1 MRKEKRCRPAK
12 NVELEGVGQVDPEGP
27 LGKEAVMPE
36 DLKQFFAV
44 IKVVGVGGGGNN
56 AINRMIRDGMTGV
69 DFIAL
74 NTDAQDLLAC
84 DADVKIS
91 IGEELTHF
99 LGTGNQPDIGRQAAE
114 DHRDEIK
121 EALKGSDMVFITAG
135 EGGGT
140 GTGAAPVVAE
150 ISRELNALTIGV
162 VTKPFD
168 FEGSHRRRQADEGVE
183 TLQEKVDTLIIIPN
197 DKLFE
202 LTDSRISIEDAF
214 KKADEVLR
222 YGVQGITDLI
232 NVPGFIN
239 LDFADIKKILSIP
252 GSALLGVGEASG
264 EDRAVKAAENAV
276 SSPLLESSIDGAQGV
291 IINVTGGPDLSLQE
305 ARDAAEIIR
314 GACDP
319 DSEEI
324 FGVIIDPNLHDKMK
338 VTVIA
343 SGIELGRLGFERPR
357 ARRRVESEP
366 EEPEREVR
374 ERPAARRE
382 RERPSKTIF
391 EDEDI
396 TIPPFL
402 RNR

>member
-1 MRKEKRCRPAK
+1 
-12 NVELEGVGQVDPEGP
+12 
-27 LGKEAVMPE
+27 MPE
-36 DLKQFFAV
+36 DLRQFFAV

-69 DFIAL
+69 DFIAV

-91 IGEELTHF
+91 IGEDLTHF
-99 LGTGNQPDIGRQAAE
+99 LGTGNQPDLGHDAAE
-114 DHRDEIK
+114 EHKDEIR

-150 ISRELNALTIGV
+150 MARELGALSIGV

-168 FEGSHRRRQADEGVE
+168 FEGTHRRRQAEEGVE
-183 TLQEKVDTLIIIPN
+183 VLQDKVDTLIIIPN

-202 LTDSRISIEDAF
+202 MTDARISIEEAF

-222 YGVQGITDLI
+222 FGVQGITDLI
-232 NVPGFIN
+232 NIPGLIN
-239 LDFADIKKILSIP
+239 LDFADVKKILSVP
-252 GSALLGVGEASG
+252 GSALLGMGEATG
-264 EDRAVKAAENAV
+264 EDRAIKAAENAV

-291 IINVTGGPDLSLQE
+291 IVNVTGGADMSLQE

-319 DSEEI
+319 DAEEI
-324 FGVIIDPNLHDKMK
+324 FGVIIEASLQDKVK

-343 SGIELGRLGFERPR
+343 SGIEAGRLGFARPSR
-357 ARRRVESEP
+357 AAAPRRRGEAEEEVEA
-366 EEPEREVR
+366 EV
-374 ERPAARRE
+374 PRE
-382 RERPSKTIF
+382 RERATRERERSGKTIF
-391 EDEDI
+391 EEEDI

>member
-1 MRKEKRCRPAK
+1 
-12 NVELEGVGQVDPEGP
+12 
-27 LGKEAVMPE
+27 MPE

-69 DFIAL
+69 DFIAV

-99 LGTGNQPDIGRQAAE
+99 LGTGNQPEVGRDAAE
-114 DHRDEIK
+114 EHRDEIK

-150 ISRELNALTIGV
+150 LARELGALTIGV
-162 VTKPFD
+162 VTKPFE
-168 FEGSHRRRQADEGVE
+168 FEGTHRKRQAEEGVE
-183 TLQEKVDTLIIIPN
+183 RLQDKVDTLIIIPN

-202 LTDSRISIEDAF
+202 LTDSRISIEEAF
-214 KKADEVLR
+214 RKADEVLR

-232 NVPGFIN
+232 NIPGLIN
-239 LDFADIKKILSIP
+239 LDFADVKKILSIP

-264 EDRAVKAAENAV
+264 EDRAIKAAENAV

-291 IINVTGGPDLSLQE
+291 IVNVTGGPDMTLQE
-305 ARDAAEIIR
+305 QRDAAEIIR
-314 GACDP
+314 SACDP
-319 DSEEI
+319 DSEMI
-324 FGVIIDPNLHDKMK
+324 FGVIVDPVLHDKIK

-343 SGIELGRLGFERPR
+343 SGIELGRLGFARPSR
-357 ARRRVESEP
+357 AAARRRVEGA
-366 EEPEREVR
+366 EEDVERDIERERKSR
-374 ERPAARRE
+374 ERE
-382 RERPSKTIF
+382 RERPSKTVY
-391 EDEDI
+391 EEEDI

>member
-1 MRKEKRCRPAK
+1 
-12 NVELEGVGQVDPEGP
+12 
-27 LGKEAVMPE
+27 MPE

-69 DFIAL
+69 DFIAV

-99 LGTGNQPDIGRQAAE
+99 LGTGNQPDIGRESAE
-114 DHRDEIK
+114 EHRDEIK
-121 EALKGSDMVFITAG
+121 EALKGSDTVFITAG

-140 GTGAAPVVAE
+140 GTGAAPVVADLA
-150 ISRELNALTIGV
+150 RELGALTIGV

-168 FEGSHRRRQADEGVE
+168 FEGSHRRRQAEEGVE
-183 TLQEKVDTLIIIPN
+183 TLQDKVDTLIIIPN

-202 LTDSRISIEDAF
+202 LTDSRISIEEAF

-232 NVPGFIN
+232 NIPGLIN
-239 LDFADIKKILSIP
+239 LDFADVKKILSIP
-252 GSALLGVGEASG
+252 GSALLGVGDASG
-264 EDRAVKAAENAV
+264 EDRAIKAAENAV

-291 IINVTGGPDLSLQE
+291 IVNVTGGADMSLQE

-324 FGVIIDPNLHDKMK
+324 FGVIIDPALSDKIK

-343 SGIELGRLGFERPR
+343 SGIELGRLGFARP
-357 ARRRVESEP
+357 AGTAASRRRVEAEDEMDRELSRTSE
-366 EEPEREVR
+366 R
-374 ERPAARRE
+374 ERPSRGERE

-391 EDEDI
+391 DEEDI

>member
-1 MRKEKRCRPAK
+1 MDGTESDLLEARP
-12 NVELEGVGQVDPEGP
+12 LEFW
-27 LGKEAVMPE
+27 GKEAAMPE

-69 DFIAL
+69 DFIAV

-99 LGTGNQPDIGRQAAE
+99 LGTGNQPVIGRDAAE
-114 DHRDEIK
+114 EHKDEIK

-150 ISRELNALTIGV
+150 IATKEIGALTIGV

-168 FEGSHRRRQADEGVE
+168 FEGIHRRRQAEEGIE
-183 TLQEKVDTLIIIPN
+183 LLQDKVDTLIIIPN

-202 LTDSRISIEDAF
+202 LTDSRISIEEAF

-232 NVPGFIN
+232 NVPGLIN
-239 LDFADIKKILSIP
+239 LDFADMKKILSIP

-276 SSPLLESSIDGAQGV
+276 SSPLLESSIDGAQGI
-291 IINVTGGPDLSLQE
+291 IINITGGPDLSLQE
-305 ARDAAEIIR
+305 ARDAAEIIK

-319 DSEEI
+319 EAEEI
-324 FGVIIDPNLHDKMK
+324 FGVIIDPILHDKVK
-338 VTVIA
+338 ATVIS
-343 SGIELGRLGFERPR
+343 SGIEPGRLGFARPAR
-357 ARRRVESEP
+357 AAAKRRAEAEV
-366 EEPEREVR
+366 EEPEREPAR
-374 ERPAARRE
+374 ERPSRE

-391 EDEDI
+391 EEEDI

>member
-1 MRKEKRCRPAK
+1 MNGKDRGAQRKERVM
-12 NVELEGVGQVDPEGP
+12 VEN
-27 LGKEAVMPE
+27 
-36 DLKQFFAV
+36 LKQFFAV

-69 DFIAL
+69 DFIAV

-91 IGEELTHF
+91 IGEEITHF
-99 LGTGNQPDIGRQAAE
+99 LGTGNQPAIGREAAE
-114 DHRDEIK
+114 EHRDEIK

-150 ISRELNALTIGV
+150 IARELQALTIGV

-168 FEGSHRRRQADEGVE
+168 FEGSYRKRQADEGIE
-183 TLQEKVDTLIIIPN
+183 MLQDKVDTLIIIPN

-202 LTDSRISIEDAF
+202 LTDSRINIEEAF
-214 KKADEVLR
+214 RKADEVLR

-232 NVPGFIN
+232 NIPGLIN
-239 LDFADIKKILSIP
+239 LDFADVKKILSIP
-252 GSALLGVGEASG
+252 GSALMGVGEASG

-291 IINVTGGPDLSLQE
+291 VVNVTGGPDMSLQE

-324 FGVIIDPNLHDKMK
+324 FGVILDPGMHDRVK

-343 SGIELGRLGFERPR
+343 SGIELGRLGFARPSR
-357 ARRRVESEP
+357 AAARRRLEVEA
-366 EEPEREVR
+366 EEPEREIVR
-374 ERPAARRE
+374 ERTRE

-391 EDEDI
+391 EEEEI
-396 TIPPFL
+396 SIPPFL

>member
-1 MRKEKRCRPAK
+1 
-12 NVELEGVGQVDPEGP
+12 
-27 LGKEAVMPE
+27 MPD

-74 NTDAQDLLAC
+74 NTDAQDLQAC
-84 DADVKIS
+84 DADMKIS

-99 LGTGNQPDIGRQAAE
+99 LGTGNQPDIGRESAE
-114 DHRDEIK
+114 EHRDEIK

-150 ISRELNALTIGV
+150 ISRELGALTIGV
-162 VTKPFD
+162 VTKPFE
-168 FEGSHRRRQADEGVE
+168 FEGSHRKRQAEEGVE
-183 TLQEKVDTLIIIPN
+183 LLQDKVDTLIIIPN

-202 LTDSRISIEDAF
+202 FTDSKIGIEEAF
-214 KKADEVLR
+214 QKADEVLR

-232 NVPGFIN
+232 NIPGLIN
-239 LDFADIKKILSIP
+239 LDFADVKKILSIP
-252 GSALLGVGEASG
+252 GSALLGVGDATG
-264 EDRAVKAAENAV
+264 EERAIKAAENAV
-276 SSPLLESSIDGAQGV
+276 SSPLLEASVDGSQGI

-319 DSEEI
+319 DAEEI
-324 FGVIIDPNLHDKMK
+324 FGVIIDETLHDKVK

-343 SGIELGRLGFERPR
+343 SGIEPGRLGFERP
-357 ARRRVESEP
+357 ARTTSRRQIEAEVGEAAGLK
-366 EEPEREVR
+366 ERK
-374 ERPAARRE
+374 PKRRITPTE
-382 RERPSKTIF
+382 RERKTVVE
-391 EDEDI
+391 EDDI

>member
-1 MRKEKRCRPAK
+1 
-12 NVELEGVGQVDPEGP
+12 
-27 LGKEAVMPE
+27 MPE

-69 DFIAL
+69 DFIAV

-99 LGTGNQPDIGRQAAE
+99 LGTGNQPDIGRESAE
-114 DHRDEIK
+114 EHRDEIK

-150 ISRELNALTIGV
+150 IARELGALTIGV

-168 FEGSHRRRQADEGVE
+168 FEGSHRRRQAEEGVE
-183 TLQEKVDTLIIIPN
+183 SLQDKVDTLIIIPN

-202 LTDSRISIEDAF
+202 LTDSRISIEEAF
-214 KKADEVLR
+214 RKADEVLR

-232 NVPGFIN
+232 NIPGLIN
-239 LDFADIKKILSIP
+239 LDFADVKKILSIP

-264 EDRAVKAAENAV
+264 EDRAIKAAENAV

-291 IINVTGGPDLSLQE
+291 IVNVTGGADMSLQE

-314 GACDP
+314 GACDG

-324 FGVIIDPNLHDKMK
+324 FGVIIDPVLSDKVK

-343 SGIELGRLGFERPR
+343 SGIEPGKLGFARPARSAATRRRIESEEEMDRELTRVERPT
-357 ARRRVESEP
+357 
-366 EEPEREVR
+366 
-374 ERPAARRE
+374 RE
-382 RERPSKTIF
+382 RERPSRTVV
-391 EDEDI
+391 EEEDI

>member
-1 MRKEKRCRPAK
+1 
-12 NVELEGVGQVDPEGP
+12 
-27 LGKEAVMPE
+27 MPE

-69 DFIAL
+69 DFIAV

-91 IGEELTHF
+91 VGEELTHF
-99 LGTGNQPDIGRQAAE
+99 LGTGNQPDIGRESAE
-114 DHRDEIK
+114 EHRDEIK

-150 ISRELNALTIGV
+150 VAKELGALTIGV

-168 FEGSHRRRQADEGVE
+168 FEGTHRRRQAEEGIE
-183 TLQEKVDTLIIIPN
+183 SLQEKVDTLIIIPN

-202 LTDSRISIEDAF
+202 LTDSRISIEEAF
-214 KKADEVLR
+214 RKADEVLR

-232 NVPGFIN
+232 NIPGLIN
-239 LDFADIKKILSIP
+239 LDFADVKKILSVP

-264 EDRAVKAAENAV
+264 EDRAIKAAENAV

-291 IINVTGGPDLSLQE
+291 IVNVTGGSDMSLQE

-314 GACDP
+314 GACDS
-319 DSEEI
+319 DAEEI
-324 FGVIIDPNLHDKMK
+324 FGVIIDPILSDKVK

-343 SGIELGRLGFERPR
+343 SGIEPGRLGFARPAR
-357 ARRRVESEP
+357 TSRRRVESE
-366 EEPEREVR
+366 EEEREMPRERER
-374 ERPAARRE
+374 ERPTRE

-391 EDEDI
+391 EEEDI

>member
-1 MRKEKRCRPAK
+1 
-12 NVELEGVGQVDPEGP
+12 
-27 LGKEAVMPE
+27 MPE

-69 DFIAL
+69 DFIAI

-99 LGTGNQPDIGRQAAE
+99 LGTGNQPDIGAE
-114 DHRDEIK
+114 SAEEHRDEIK

-150 ISRELNALTIGV
+150 IAKEIGALTIGV

-168 FEGSHRRRQADEGVE
+168 FEGSHRRRQAEEGVE
-183 TLQEKVDTLIIIPN
+183 SLQDKVDTLIIIPN

-202 LTDSRISIEDAF
+202 LTDARISIEDAF

-232 NVPGFIN
+232 NIPGLIN
-239 LDFADIKKILSIP
+239 LDFADVKKILSIP

-264 EDRAVKAAENAV
+264 EDRAIKAAENAV
-276 SSPLLESSIDGAQGV
+276 SSPLLESSIDGAQGTV
-291 IINVTGGPDLSLQE
+291 VNVTGGSDMSL
-305 ARDAAEIIR
+305 
-314 GACDP
+314 
-319 DSEEI
+319 
-324 FGVIIDPNLHDKMK
+324 
-338 VTVIA
+338 
-343 SGIELGRLGFERPR
+343 
-357 ARRRVESEP
+357 
-366 EEPEREVR
+366 
-374 ERPAARRE
+374 
-382 RERPSKTIF
+382 
-391 EDEDI
+391 
-396 TIPPFL
+396 
-402 RNR
+402 

>member
-1 MRKEKRCRPAK
+1 
-12 NVELEGVGQVDPEGP
+12 
-27 LGKEAVMPE
+27 MPE

-69 DFIAL
+69 DFIAV

-99 LGTGNQPDIGRQAAE
+99 LGTGNQPDIGRESAE
-114 DHRDEIK
+114 AHRDEIK
-121 EALKGSDMVFITAG
+121 EALKGADMVFITAG

-140 GTGAAPVVAE
+140 GTGASPVVADL
-150 ISRELNALTIGV
+150 SKELGALTIGV
-162 VTKPFD
+162 VTKPFE
-168 FEGSHRRRQADEGVE
+168 FEGTHRKRQAEEGVE
-183 TLQEKVDTLIIIPN
+183 IIQDKVDTLIIIPN

-202 LTDSRISIEDAF
+202 LTDSKINIEEAF
-214 KKADEVLR
+214 KKADDVLR
-222 YGVQGITDLI
+222 HGVQGITDLI
-232 NVPGFIN
+232 NIPGLIN
-239 LDFADIKKILSIP
+239 LDFADVKKILSVP
-252 GSALLGVGEASG
+252 GSALLGVGDASG
-264 EDRAVKAAENAV
+264 EERAAKAAENAV
-276 SSPLLESSIDGAQGV
+276 NSPLLESSIDGAQGV
-291 IINVTGGPDLSLQE
+291 IINITGGPDLSLQE
-305 ARDAAEIIR
+305 ARDAAELIK

-324 FGVIIDPNLHDKMK
+324 FGVVVDQSMHDRVK

-343 SGIELGRLGFERPR
+343 SGIEPGRLGFARPSR
-357 ARRRVESEP
+357 VTTARRQAEP
-366 EEPEREVR
+366 EAEEKARKPREK
-374 ERPAARRE
+374 EKPARE
-382 RERPSKTIF
+382 RERPSKTVF
-391 EDEDI
+391 EEEDI

>member
-1 MRKEKRCRPAK
+1 
-12 NVELEGVGQVDPEGP
+12 
-27 LGKEAVMPE
+27 MPE

-69 DFIAL
+69 DFIAI

-99 LGTGNQPDIGRQAAE
+99 LGTGNQPILGSEAAE
-114 DHRDEIK
+114 EHRDEIK

-150 ISRELNALTIGV
+150 IARELGALTIGV

-168 FEGSHRRRQADEGVE
+168 FEGTHRRRQAEEGVE

-202 LTDSRISIEDAF
+202 LTDSRISIEEAF

-222 YGVQGITDLI
+222 FGVQGITDLI
-232 NVPGFIN
+232 NIPGLIN
-239 LDFADIKKILSIP
+239 LDFADVKKILSVP
-252 GSALLGVGEASG
+252 GSALLGMGEASG

-276 SSPLLESSIDGAQGV
+276 SSPLLESSMDGAQGV
-291 IINVTGGPDLSLQE
+291 IVNVTGGADMSLQE

-314 GACDP
+314 GACDS
-319 DSEEI
+319 DAEEI
-324 FGVIIDPNLHDKMK
+324 FGVIVDQTMKDKVK

-343 SGIELGRLGFERPR
+343 SGIESGKLGFARPAR
-357 ARRRVESEP
+357 TPSRRRVEADDEH
-366 EEPEREVR
+366 ERESAR
-374 ERPAARRE
+374 ERPSRE
-382 RERPSKTIF
+382 RERAAKTVY
-391 EDEDI
+391 EEEDI

>member
-1 MRKEKRCRPAK
+1 MSS
-12 NVELEGVGQVDPEGP
+12 DW
-27 LGKEAVMPE
+27 GKEAGMANE
-36 DLKQFFAV
+36 LKQFFAV
-44 IKVVGVGGGGNN
+44 IKVVGIGGGGNN

-74 NTDAQDLLAC
+74 NTDAQDLQAC

-99 LGTGNQPDIGRQAAE
+99 LGTGNQPDIGRESAE
-114 DHRDEIK
+114 EHADEIK

-150 ISRELNALTIGV
+150 IARELGALTIGV
-162 VTKPFD
+162 VTKPFE
-168 FEGSHRRRQADEGVE
+168 FEGSHRRRQAEEGVE
-183 TLQEKVDTLIIIPN
+183 ILQDKVDTLIIIPN

-202 LTDSRISIEDAF
+202 FTDSKISIEEAF

-232 NVPGFIN
+232 NIPGLIN
-239 LDFADIKKILSIP
+239 LDFADVKKILSIP
-252 GSALLGVGEASG
+252 GSALLGVGEATG
-264 EDRAVKAAENAV
+264 EERAIKAAENAV
-276 SSPLLESSIDGAQGV
+276 SSPLLEASVDGSQGI

-314 GACDP
+314 SSCDP
-319 DSEEI
+319 DAEEI
-324 FGVIIDPNLHDKMK
+324 FGVIVDQTLHDKVK

-343 SGIELGRLGFERPR
+343 SGIEPGRLGFARPSRGASRRQVEAEVDETKERKER
-357 ARRRVESEP
+357 KKERRTT
-366 EEPEREVR
+366 
-374 ERPAARRE
+374 AE
-382 RERPSKTIF
+382 RERKTVVE
-391 EDEDI
+391 EDDI

>member
-1 MRKEKRCRPAK
+1 
-12 NVELEGVGQVDPEGP
+12 
-27 LGKEAVMPE
+27 MPE

-69 DFIAL
+69 DFIAV
-74 NTDAQDLLAC
+74 NTDAQDLLSC

-91 IGEELTHF
+91 IGEELTNF

-114 DHRDEIK
+114 DHRDEVK

-140 GTGAAPVVAE
+140 GTGAAQVVAE
-150 ISRELNALTIGV
+150 IARELGALTIGV

-168 FEGSHRRRQADEGVE
+168 FEGSHRRRQAEEGVE
-183 TLQEKVDTLIIIPN
+183 YLQDKVDTLIIIPN

-202 LTDSRISIEDAF
+202 LTDSRISIEEAF

-232 NVPGFIN
+232 NVPGLIN

-276 SSPLLESSIDGAQGV
+276 SSPLLEASIDGAQGV

-319 DSEEI
+319 ESEEI
-324 FGVIIDPNLHDKMK
+324 FGVIVDQNLHDKIK
-338 VTVIA
+338 VTVVA
-343 SGIELGRLGFERPR
+343 SGIELGRLGFERPAR
-357 ARRRVESEP
+357 ARRRTESEA
-366 EEPEREVR
+366 EEQDREVTR
-374 ERPAARRE
+374 ERPPR

-391 EDEDI
+391 EEEDI

>member
-1 MRKEKRCRPAK
+1 
-12 NVELEGVGQVDPEGP
+12 
-27 LGKEAVMPE
+27 MPE

-69 DFIAL
+69 DFIAV

-99 LGTGNQPDIGRQAAE
+99 LGTGNQPDLGHDAAE
-114 DHRDEIK
+114 EHKDEIK

-150 ISRELNALTIGV
+150 IAREIGALTIGV

-168 FEGSHRRRQADEGVE
+168 FEGTHRRRQAEEGVE
-183 TLQEKVDTLIIIPN
+183 VLQEKVDTLIIIPN

-202 LTDSRISIEDAF
+202 MTDARISIEEAF

-222 YGVQGITDLI
+222 FGVQGITDLI
-232 NVPGFIN
+232 NIPGLIN
-239 LDFADIKKILSIP
+239 LDFADVKKILSVP
-252 GSALLGVGEASG
+252 GSALLGMGEASG
-264 EDRAVKAAENAV
+264 EDRAIKAAENAV
-276 SSPLLESSIDGAQGV
+276 SSPLLEASIDGAQGV
-291 IINVTGGPDLSLQE
+291 IVNVTGGADMSLQE

-314 GACDP
+314 GACDS
-319 DSEEI
+319 DAEEI
-324 FGVIIDPNLHDKMK
+324 FGVIIEPSLQDKVK

-343 SGIELGRLGFERPR
+343 SGIEMGRLGFARPSRGAASRR
-357 ARRRVESEP
+357 AETEEEADVEAP
-366 EEPEREVR
+366 R
-374 ERPAARRE
+374 ERRARE
-382 RERPSKTIF
+382 RERERERGGGKTVF
-391 EDEDI
+391 EEEDI

>member
-1 MRKEKRCRPAK
+1 
-12 NVELEGVGQVDPEGP
+12 
-27 LGKEAVMPE
+27 MPE

-69 DFIAL
+69 DFIAV

-99 LGTGNQPDIGRQAAE
+99 LGTGNQPDIGRESAE
-114 DHRDEIK
+114 EHRDEIK

-140 GTGAAPVVAE
+140 GTGAAPVVADLA
-150 ISRELNALTIGV
+150 RELGALTIGV

-168 FEGSHRRRQADEGVE
+168 FEGSHRRRQAEEGVE
-183 TLQEKVDTLIIIPN
+183 TLQDKVDTLIIIPN

-202 LTDSRISIEDAF
+202 LTDSRISIEEAF

-232 NVPGFIN
+232 NIPGLIN

-252 GSALLGVGEASG
+252 GSALLGVGNASG
-264 EDRAVKAAENAV
+264 EDRAIKAAENAV

-291 IINVTGGPDLSLQE
+291 IVNVTGGADMSLQE

-324 FGVIIDPNLHDKMK
+324 FGVIIDPALSDKIK

-343 SGIELGRLGFERPR
+343 SGIEPGRLGFARPERT
-357 ARRRVESEP
+357 AAGRRRVEAEDEMDRELSRTSE
-366 EEPEREVR
+366 R
-374 ERPAARRE
+374 ERPSRGERE

-391 EDEDI
+391 EEEDI

>member
-1 MRKEKRCRPAK
+1 
-12 NVELEGVGQVDPEGP
+12 
-27 LGKEAVMPE
+27 MPE

-56 AINRMIRDGMTGV
+56 AINRMIREGMTGV
-69 DFIAL
+69 DFIGV

-99 LGTGNQPDIGRQAAE
+99 LGTGNQPNIGRDAAE
-114 DHRDEIK
+114 EHKDEIK

-150 ISRELNALTIGV
+150 ISRELGALTIGV

-168 FEGSHRRRQADEGVE
+168 FEGSHRRKQAEEGVE
-183 TLQEKVDTLIIIPN
+183 LLQDKVDTLIIIPN

-202 LTDSRISIEDAF
+202 LTDSRIGIEEAF
-214 KKADEVLR
+214 RKADEILR

-232 NVPGFIN
+232 NIPGLIN
-239 LDFADIKKILSIP
+239 MDFADVKKILGIP

-264 EDRAVKAAENAV
+264 EDRAVKAAENAA

-291 IINVTGGPDLSLQE
+291 LINVTGGPDLSLQE
-305 ARDAAEIIR
+305 ARDAVEVIR
-314 GACDP
+314 NACDP

-324 FGVIIDPNLHDKMK
+324 FGVIVDPVLHDKVK

-343 SGIELGRLGFERPR
+343 SGIEPGRLGFARPSR
-357 ARRRVESEP
+357 GARRRVD
-366 EEPEREVR
+366 EEMEETGREFAR
-374 ERPAARRE
+374 ERPSRE
-382 RERPSKTIF
+382 RERPGKAVF
-391 EDEDI
+391 DEEDI

>member
-1 MRKEKRCRPAK
+1 
-12 NVELEGVGQVDPEGP
+12 
-27 LGKEAVMPE
+27 MPD

-74 NTDAQDLLAC
+74 NTDAQDLQAC
-84 DADVKIS
+84 DADMKIS

-99 LGTGNQPDIGRQAAE
+99 LGTGNQPDIGRESAE
-114 DHRDEIK
+114 EHRDEIK

-150 ISRELNALTIGV
+150 ISRELGALTIGV
-162 VTKPFD
+162 VTKPFE
-168 FEGSHRRRQADEGVE
+168 FEGSHRKRQAEEGVE
-183 TLQEKVDTLIIIPN
+183 ILQDKVDTLIIIPN

-202 LTDSRISIEDAF
+202 FTDSKIGIEEAF
-214 KKADEVLR
+214 QKADEVLR

-232 NVPGFIN
+232 NIPGLIN
-239 LDFADIKKILSIP
+239 LDFADVKKILSIP
-252 GSALLGVGEASG
+252 GSALLGVGDATG
-264 EDRAVKAAENAV
+264 EERAIKAAENAV
-276 SSPLLESSIDGAQGV
+276 SSPLLEASVDGSQGI

-319 DSEEI
+319 DAEEI
-324 FGVIIDPNLHDKMK
+324 FGVIIDETLHDKVK

-343 SGIELGRLGFERPR
+343 SGIEPGRLGFERPER
-357 ARRRVESEP
+357 KTSRRQIEAEVGEAAGLK
-366 EEPEREVR
+366 ERK
-374 ERPAARRE
+374 PKRRITPTE
-382 RERPSKTIF
+382 RERKTVVE
-391 EDEDI
+391 EDDI

>member
-1 MRKEKRCRPAK
+1 MVGLPGNQRKEA
-12 NVELEGVGQVDPEGP
+12 G
-27 LGKEAVMPE
+27 MPDE
-36 DLKQFFAV
+36 MKQFFAV

-74 NTDAQDLLAC
+74 NTDAQDLQAC

-99 LGTGNQPDIGRQAAE
+99 LGTGNQPNIGKESAE
-114 DHRDEIK
+114 EHRDEIK

-150 ISRELNALTIGV
+150 IAREIGALTIGV
-162 VTKPFD
+162 VTKPFE
-168 FEGSHRRRQADEGVE
+168 FEGSHRRRQAEEGVE
-183 TLQEKVDTLIIIPN
+183 EIQDKVDTLIIIPN

-202 LTDSRISIEDAF
+202 LTDAKINIEEAF
-214 KKADEVLR
+214 QKADEVLR
-222 YGVQGITDLI
+222 FGVQGITDLI
-232 NVPGFIN
+232 NIPGLIN
-239 LDFADIKKILSIP
+239 LDFADVKKILSIP
-252 GSALLGVGEASG
+252 GSALLGVGEATG
-264 EDRAVKAAENAV
+264 EERAVKAAENAV
-276 SSPLLESSIDGAQGV
+276 SSPLLESSIDGSQGI

-319 DSEEI
+319 DAEEI
-324 FGVIIDPNLHDKMK
+324 FGVIVDQTLHDKVK

-343 SGIELGRLGFERPR
+343 SGIEPGRLGFERP
-357 ARRRVESEP
+357 ARTTRSAPRRQIEAEVEETV
-366 EEPEREVR
+366 ERKERKR
-374 ERPAARRE
+374 ERHTTGARDR
-382 RERPSKTIF
+382 KTVV
-391 EDEDI
+391 EEEDI

>member
-1 MRKEKRCRPAK
+1 LKASLWEQR
-12 NVELEGVGQVDPEGP
+12 
-27 LGKEAVMPE
+27 GKEPAMPE

-69 DFIAL
+69 DFIAV

-99 LGTGNQPDIGRQAAE
+99 LGTGNQPDLGHDAAE
-114 DHRDEIK
+114 EHRDEIK

-150 ISRELNALTIGV
+150 IAKELGALTIGV

-168 FEGSHRRRQADEGVE
+168 FEGTHRRRQAEEGVE
-183 TLQEKVDTLIIIPN
+183 TLQDKVDTLIIIPN

-202 LTDSRISIEDAF
+202 MTDSRINIEEAF

-222 YGVQGITDLI
+222 FGVQGITDLI
-232 NVPGFIN
+232 NIPGLIN
-239 LDFADIKKILSIP
+239 LDFADVKKILSIP
-252 GSALLGVGEASG
+252 GSALLGMGEASG

-291 IINVTGGPDLSLQE
+291 IVNVTGGPDMSLQE

-314 GACDP
+314 AACDS
-319 DSEEI
+319 DAEEI
-324 FGVIIDPNLHDKMK
+324 FGVIVDPGISDKVK

-343 SGIELGRLGFERPR
+343 SGIEVGRLGFARPAR
-357 ARRRVESEP
+357 PPSRRRVEG
-366 EEPEREVR
+366 EEEAEREAAPR
-374 ERPAARRE
+374 ERAPRE
-382 RERPSKTIF
+382 RERSGKTIF
-391 EDEDI
+391 EEEDI

>member
-1 MRKEKRCRPAK
+1 MKEAAK
-12 NVELEGVGQVDPEGP
+12 SGFSAIGENARGACEGR
-27 LGKEAVMPE
+27 GKEAVMPE

-69 DFIAL
+69 DFIAV

-91 IGEELTHF
+91 VGEELTHF
-99 LGTGNQPDIGRQAAE
+99 LGTGNQPDIGRESAE
-114 DHRDEIK
+114 EHRDEIK

-150 ISRELNALTIGV
+150 VAKELGALTIGV

-168 FEGSHRRRQADEGVE
+168 FEGTHRRRQAEEGIE
-183 TLQEKVDTLIIIPN
+183 SLQEKVDTLIIIPN

-202 LTDSRISIEDAF
+202 LTDSRISIEEAF
-214 KKADEVLR
+214 RKADEVLR

-232 NVPGFIN
+232 NIPGLIN
-239 LDFADIKKILSIP
+239 LDFADVKKILSIP

-264 EDRAVKAAENAV
+264 EDRAIKAAENAV

-291 IINVTGGPDLSLQE
+291 IVNVTGGSDMSLQE

-314 GACDP
+314 GACDA

-324 FGVIIDPNLHDKMK
+324 FGVIIDPVLSDKVK

-343 SGIELGRLGFERPR
+343 SGIETGRLGFARPAR
-357 ARRRVESEP
+357 TTRRRVEA
-366 EEPEREVR
+366 EEEERETVR
-374 ERPAARRE
+374 ERPTRE

-391 EDEDI
+391 EEEDI

>member
-1 MRKEKRCRPAK
+1 MV
-12 NVELEGVGQVDPEGP
+12 N
-27 LGKEAVMPE
+27 

-44 IKVVGVGGGGNN
+44 IKVVGIGGGGNN

-74 NTDAQDLLAC
+74 NTDAQDLQAC

-99 LGTGNQPDIGRQAAE
+99 LGTGNQPDIGRESAQEHA
-114 DHRDEIK
+114 DEIK

-150 ISRELNALTIGV
+150 IARELGALTIGV
-162 VTKPFD
+162 VTKPFE
-168 FEGSHRRRQADEGVE
+168 FEGSHRRRQAEEGVE
-183 TLQEKVDTLIIIPN
+183 ILQDKVDTLIIIPN

-202 LTDSRISIEDAF
+202 YTDSKLSIEEAF

-232 NVPGFIN
+232 NIPGLIN
-239 LDFADIKKILSIP
+239 LDFADVKKILSIP
-252 GSALLGVGEASG
+252 GSALLGVGEATG
-264 EDRAVKAAENAV
+264 EERAIKAAENAV
-276 SSPLLESSIDGAQGV
+276 SSPLLEASVDGSQGI

-305 ARDAAEIIR
+305 ARDAVEIIR
-314 GACDP
+314 SACDAEA
-319 DSEEI
+319 EEI
-324 FGVIIDPNLHDKMK
+324 FGVIVDQTLHDKVK

-343 SGIELGRLGFERPR
+343 SGIEPGRLGF
-357 ARRRVESEP
+357 A
-366 EEPEREVR
+366 
-374 ERPAARRE
+374 
-382 RERPSKTIF
+382 RPS
-391 EDEDI
+391 
-396 TIPPFL
+396 
-402 RNR
+402 RVASRR